1 MSPSP
6 AALDDAGEIDA
17 AALESGRLL
26 FAGDCRFVAGAA
38 SLEQLPPMGL
48 PEVAF
53 AGRSNVGKS
62 SLINA
67 LTGRAALART
77 SDTPGRTQQLNF
89 FALAERLMLVDLPG
103 HGYARAA
110 KREIARWTE
119 LIDAYLRG
127 RASLARICLLVDAR
141 HGLKDVDRD
150 LMRRLDQAAVVYQAV
165 LTKCDKLGAA
175 ELERARA
182 ALAADLARHP
192 AAHPA
197 ILATSA
203 VSGLG
208 MPGLRAALA
217 ALAAAA

>member
-1 MSPSP
+1 MSLLP
-6 AALDDAGEIDA
+6 AALDDAGEA
-17 AALESGRLL
+17 AALEVGRLL

-38 SLEQLPPMGL
+38 SFEHLPPMGL

-67 LTGRAALART
+67 LTGRNALARI
-77 SDTPGRTQQLNF
+77 SITPGRTQQLNF

-110 KREIARWTE
+110 KHAIASWTD

-127 RASLARICLLVDAR
+127 RATLARICLLVDAR
-141 HGLKDVDRD
+141 HGLKDVDRE
-150 LMRRLDQAAVVYQAV
+150 LMKRLDKAAVVYQTV

-175 ELERARA
+175 ELERAA
-182 ALAADLARHP
+182 GAVAADLARHP
-192 AAHPA
+192 AAHPEL
-197 ILATSA
+197 LATSSL
-203 VSGLG
+203 SGLG
-208 MPGLRAALA
+208 IPTLRAALA
-217 ALAAAA
+217 ALATSA

>member
-1 MSPSP
+1 VSLSP
-6 AALDDAGEIDA
+6 AALDDADDTG
-17 AALESGRLL
+17 AALEAGRLL

-38 SLEQLPPMGL
+38 SIDRLPPAGL

-67 LTGRAALART
+67 LTGRNALART
-77 SDTPGRTQQLNF
+77 SDTPGRTRQLNF
-89 FALAERLMLVDLPG
+89 FALADRLLLVDLPG

-110 KREIARWTE
+110 KREIAQWTD

-127 RASLARICLLVDAR
+127 RASLVRLCLLVDVR
-141 HGLKDVDRD
+141 HGLKEVDHE
-150 LMRRLDQAAVVYQAV
+150 LMRRLDKAAVVYQAV

-175 ELERARA
+175 ELERSRA
-182 ALAADLARHP
+182 VLAADLARHP
-192 AAHPA
+192 AAHPEL
-197 ILATSA
+197 LATSS

-208 MPGLRAALA
+208 MPALRAALA
-217 ALAAAA
+217 ALAAPA